1 MANYMTDKER
11 DEEYRRAIQFIQEA
25 RKINKQVSRV
35 RRVSESNDQGFGTYG
50 SILDGLLADAASLDA
65 EAQAV
70 LAAIDD
76 NAQPILYC
84 PPSFATWAAS
94 TDRIGFNTTIDVTDF
109 PSTGV
114 ITVTGSE
121 VGNDGNYTVT
131 GVNTAYLQLSND
143 IADTELDTGALV
155 IKWIQY

>member
-1 MANYMTDKER
+1 MANYMSDVER
-11 DEEYRRAIQFIQEA
+11 DQEYRRAISFVQEA
-25 RKINKQVSRV
+25 RKLNNQVKRI
-35 RRVSESNDQGFGTYG
+35 RRVSELNGQGFGTYG

-65 EAQAV
+65 EAQAI

-84 PPSFATWAAS
+84 PPSFVTWVSS
-94 TDRIGFNTTIDVTDF
+94 TDRIGFSGNIDVDDL

-114 ITVTGSE
+114 ITVSGSE

-143 IADTELDTGALV
+143 IADTEVETGSLV